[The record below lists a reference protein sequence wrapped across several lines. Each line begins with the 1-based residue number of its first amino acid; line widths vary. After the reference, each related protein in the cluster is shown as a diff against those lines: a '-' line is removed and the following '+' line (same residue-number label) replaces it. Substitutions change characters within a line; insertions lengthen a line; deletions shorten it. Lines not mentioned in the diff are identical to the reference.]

1 MKEYARKE
9 LEMVEPDG
17 PEREEEKLTP
27 EEENLASEESTE
39 NAEQFSPSSDSPSE
53 ESTEPAVLEPTEAI
67 PPIAAEAVDES
78 LAKQPKPIPVVAG
91 KYLVFDLLLCVFWA
105 AASDFLVFQH
115 GTFLAWAL
123 QFCFAMLV
131 FAFAKRGWQ
140 ATPTTLGF
148 AALLVLLVLKLIW
161 CGSWLQVGCGCLLF
175 AALAMSMSRVTPFFP
190 ELLAFFAYCL
200 QGIITRIR
208 GVRFSGIDKATGAIG
223 PAFVPQV
230 TLPFGAVVLFSTLF
244 VLANPDLAQ
253 QFSAWIESGWN
264 SVSTY
269 LGSLS
274 PGQAVFWFYSIAV
287 LLGFLYPAAMKLIP
301 EKTPTELLGE
311 KENAPLYSAYRN
323 TLLCVILLFARYLV
337 FEFATLGFRDFP
349 EDFYYAGYAHQGAFW
364 LTVALAVATGVL
376 SAIFQGQ
383 TLADPRLGQLK
394 RLAIAWS
401 ALNFLLSIAV
411 FNRLMIYVNYNGL
424 TQLRVVGFLGITCV
438 VLGFTLVL
446 WKLLKGKGAIWLLH
460 RQSWVPVLA
469 VVAYAILPVDWFVQY
484 YNTQQVLRGNLAP
497 STQIAAKLAS
507 AEGVL
512 PLFEIIDHPR
522 PEIRDGVRAIM
533 AIWAQK
539 LDVPAADTNGRAN
552 SDEPSGG
559 DSAIWTSTLGHSSA
573 WATVR
578 VEDVTK
584 GDGSPLESFF
594 AWQGSEEML
603 RTALIENREK
613 WSMYR
618 SSSLKRLEA
627 INSFYR
633 WAYRWY

>member
-1 MKEYARKE
+1 MA
-9 LEMVEPDG
+9 EPDG
-17 PEREEEKLTP
+17 PGREEEQLSP
-27 EEENLASEESTE
+27 AEENFASDDAPANEQ
-39 NAEQFSPSSDSPSE
+39 NAEQTSPSVVSPE
-53 ESTEPAVLEPTEAI
+53 AESPEPAVLEAPEAI
-67 PPIAAEAVDES
+67 PPVIPEVVGGSSANP
-78 LAKQPKPIPVVAG
+78 PKPIPIVAG
-91 KYLVFDLLLCVFWA
+91 KFLVFDLLLCVLWA

-131 FAFAKRGWQ
+131 FAFAKQGWQ

-148 AALLVLLVLKLIW
+148 AALLVMLVLKLVW
-161 CGSWLQVGCGCLLF
+161 CGSWLQVSCGCLVF
-175 AALAMSMSRVTPFFP
+175 TALAMSMSRVTPFFP

-230 TLPFGAVVLFSTLF
+230 TLPLGAVVLFSTLF
-244 VLANPDLAQ
+244 VLANPDLSQ

-274 PGQAVFWFYSIAV
+274 PGQAVFWGYSIAV

-301 EKTPTELLGE
+301 EKTPVELLGQ
-311 KENAPLYSAYRN
+311 KENAPMYSAYRN
-323 TLLCVILLFARYLV
+323 TLLCVILLFTGYLL

-383 TLADPRLGQLK
+383 TLADPRLDQLK
-394 RLAIAWS
+394 RLAITWS

-424 TQLRVVGFLGITCV
+424 TQLRVIGFLGITCV
-438 VLGFTLVL
+438 VLGFVLVL
-446 WKLLKGKGAIWLLH
+446 WKLLKGNGAIWLLH
-460 RQSWVPVLA
+460 RQSWIPVLA
-469 VVAYAILPVDWFVQY
+469 MIAYAILPIDWYVQY
-484 YNTQQVLRGNLAP
+484 HNTQQVLRDKLAP
-497 STQIAAKLAS
+497 SKQIAAKLTS

-539 LDVPAADTNGRAN
+539 LDVPVGESAGGTNAA
-552 SDEPSGG
+552 EPSGG
-559 DSAIWTSTLGHSSA
+559 DNAIWTSTLGHSSA
-573 WATVR
+573 WAIVR
-578 VEDVTK
+578 IEDVAE
-584 GDGSPLESFF
+584 GDKSSLQSFF

-603 RTALIENREK
+603 RSALLENREK

-618 SSSLKRLEA
+618 ISSLKRLEA
-627 INSFYR
+627 INTFYR